1 MGSDAVPA
9 PTRSGRNDLIAAVT
23 LVVVCVVTFQL
34 TRLSLDDVPGVTR
47 RPNGSCCE
55 TAFVNGNWWQALLVL
70 AIPIWVAARIY
81 WVAGLLALAVP
92 TYATFYIANT
102 TTNRYTNS
110 GWGDGLEIF
119 TYVGSAVQLIAFLV
133 AYGYGLLAYRR
144 RRQRQAV
151 AAAH

>member
-1 MGSDAVPA
+1 
-9 PTRSGRNDLIAAVT
+9 VT

-34 TRLSLDDVPGVTR
+34 TRLSLDNVPGVTR

-55 TAFVNGNWWQALLVL
+55 TTFVNGNWWQALLVL
-70 AIPIWVAARIY
+70 AIPIWAAARIY
-81 WVAGLLALAVP
+81 WLAGLLALAVP

-119 TYVGSAVQLIAFLV
+119 TYVGSAVHLIAFLV